1 VTAGTLLSEA
11 ARQAGIDI
19 LMPCGGQ
26 GRCGRCAVIVEQGA
40 VCRRSTQR
48 LSPEDV
54 AAGYALACQTTVE
67 GDVVIVIPP
76 QEKIERRLK
85 EGKRAAKVA
94 LPFPY
99 DLHDQP
105 LRKYAVTL
113 EPPSLQDQTDDW
125 SRLQRELVRHYDL
138 GQGSGAQKTGTRVER
153 RRGEKTGTR
162 MNADEADGYIRG
174 QTRMERGRRDA
185 PGRDAPGTRA
195 TSGGTGATSGG
206 TGATSG
212 ETGATSGGQAPIRV
226 SLPVLRKLGRALREG
241 EWTVTVVVELDG
253 SPGGAPRLIDVLPGE
268 HLESLWAAAI
278 DIGTTSNHV
287 WLVDLIS
294 GEVMAQRADYNGQ
307 IARGEDVI
315 SRIVYASKGDGLQ
328 ELQGLVMETLNR
340 LLREAAHERGIRTDQ
355 IYKVVV
361 AGNSTMTHLFAGIP
375 PESIRLMPF
384 ITAANQV
391 PSFAAREI
399 GLQVNPEATVDCLP
413 GVASYVGSDITAGV
427 VSSGMCEVGELTLF
441 VDVGTN
447 GEMALGDCTWLISAA
462 CSAGPAFEGAGV
474 VHGMRATAGAIEE
487 VWVNPDTH
495 EATYRTIADDASS
508 TTASNASGTTAT
520 KPRGICGSGLISLM
534 AEMFLAGVI
543 DKSGNINLDLAERE
557 ETRFSGKNLVSRR
570 VREGK
575 HGAEYVVAWAEETAI
590 GEDIVITAVDI
601 DNLMRAKAAMYAGFS
616 CMARS
621 VGLSLADVKQVLI
634 GGAFGQYINVEK
646 AIQIGMLPD
655 MPVGGYTDEVGGY
668 TDEVGGYTDEV
679 GGYTDEY
686 DSFRFLG
693 NTSVRGAYMALLS
706 QEMRQ
711 RVNAVGQMMTYLELS
726 GDNTFFDEFS
736 AALFLPHTDLSRFPS
751 VAALISG
758 H

>member
-1 VTAGTLLSEA
+1 MAAGTLLSEA

-40 VCRRSTQR
+40 VRRRSTQR

-125 SRLQRELVRHYDL
+125 SRLQRELARHYPPL
-138 GQGSGAQKTGTRVER
+138 PPPSQGG
-153 RRGEKTGTR
+153 
-162 MNADEADGYIRG
+162 I
-174 QTRMERGRRDA
+174 
-185 PGRDAPGTRA
+185 
-195 TSGGTGATSGG
+195 GGV
-206 TGATSG
+206 
-212 ETGATSGGQAPIRV
+212 QA

-294 GEVMAQRADYNGQ
+294 GEVMAQHADYNGQ

-315 SRIVYASKGDGLQ
+315 SRIVYASKGSGLE
-328 ELQGLVMETLNR
+328 ELQRLVMETLNR
-340 LLREAAHERGIRTDQ
+340 LLREAARERSIRTDQ

-361 AGNSTMTHLFAGIP
+361 AGNSTMTHLFAGIS

-384 ITAANQV
+384 ITAANQL
-391 PSFAAREI
+391 PPFPAREI
-399 GLQVNPEATVDCLP
+399 GLEVNPEATVDCLP

-427 VSSGMCEVGELTLF
+427 VSSGMCDVGELTLF

-487 VWVNPDTH
+487 VWVNPDTY
-495 EATYRTIADDASS
+495 EATYRTIAGEGPGGEASS
-508 TTASNASGTTAT
+508 TT
-520 KPRGICGSGLISLM
+520 KPRGMCGSGLISLM

-543 DKSGNINLDLAERE
+543 DKSGNINLDLSERE
-557 ETRFSGKNLVSRR
+557 PPPAPPLAGGRGGGVRAGPVSRR
-570 VREGK
+570 VREGE
-575 HGAEYVVAWAEETAI
+575 HGAEYVVAWADETAI

-601 DNLMRAKAAMYAGFS
+601 DNLMRAKAAIYAGFS
-616 CMARS
+616 VMARS

-668 TDEVGGYTDEV
+668 TDE
-679 GGYTDEY
+679 Y

-706 QEMRQ
+706 QEVRQ
-711 RVNAVGQMMTYLELS
+711 RVSEVGQMMTYLELS

>member
-1 VTAGTLLSEA
+1 LAEAQQVEVTAGTLLSEA

-40 VCRRSTQR
+40 VHRRSTQR

-99 DLHDQP
+99 DLHDQS

-138 GQGSGAQKTGTRVER
+138 G
-153 RRGEKTGTR
+153 
-162 MNADEADGYIRG
+162 RG
-174 QTRMERGRRDA
+174 QGGE
-185 PGRDAPGTRA
+185 GRD
-195 TSGGTGATSGG
+195 
-206 TGATSG
+206 
-212 ETGATSGGQAPIRV
+212 IRV

-241 EWTVTVVVELDG
+241 EWTVTVVIELDG
-253 SPGGAPRLIDVLPGE
+253 PPRLIDVLPGE
-268 HLESLWAAAI
+268 QLESLWAAAI

-294 GEVMAQRADYNGQ
+294 GEVMAQKADYNGQ

-315 SRIVYASKGDGLQ
+315 SRIIYASKGNGLE

-340 LLREAAHERGIRTDQ
+340 LLREAAHERGILTDQ
-355 IYKVVV
+355 IYRVVV

-391 PSFAAREI
+391 PPFAAREI
-399 GLQVNPEATVDCLP
+399 GLDVNPEATVDCLP

-543 DKSGNINLDLAERE
+543 DKGGNIKSQIANQQV
-557 ETRFSGKNLVSRR
+557 GKSANRQSALRRR

-575 HGAEYVVAWAEETAI
+575 RGLEYVVAWAEETAI

-655 MPVGGYTDEVGGY
+655 MP
-668 TDEVGGYTDEV
+668 
-679 GGYTDEY
+679 Y

-693 NTSVRGAYMALLS
+693 NTSLRGAYMALLS
-706 QEMRQ
+706 QGARQ
-711 RVNAVGQMMTYLELS
+711 RVNEVAQMMTYLELS
-726 GDNTFFDEFS
+726 GDNTFFDEFN
-736 AALFLPHTDLSRFPS
+736 AAMFLPHTDLSRFPS
-751 VAALISG
+751 VAERITP
-758 H
+758 